1 MKFFAVVFL
10 LVIYLKS
17 YFQCFSQVQNPS
29 ANLNPKEPDG
39 NPSEFQKKF
48 PKNTP
53 ALKADTIPQIKA
65 GCGLI

>member
-1 MKFFAVVFL
+1 MKFFAMVIL
-10 LVIYLKS
+10 LLIYLGS

-48 PKNTP
+48 PKNLP
-53 ALKADTIPQIKA
+53 PSRDNN
-65 GCGLI
+65 